1 MEEEIE
7 MTFLEEGSV
16 GRGTKALITSVPFD
30 PAGPLS
36 RTDPKEKSRYIRKDV
51 WLRMAIKTLLIM
63 LKITQLLYLLI
74 GE

>member
-1 MEEEIE
+1 MGEEIE

-51 WLRMAIKTLLIM
+51 
-63 LKITQLLYLLI
+63 
-74 GE
+74 